1 MQNGH
6 EIAVEGEDEQDPSL
20 NPNSMQ
26 NVDLNITKDEEA
38 ERLADASTIEIEVKT
53 GTPAK
58 HLKHPPYH
66 IKSCFEFE
74 PLQPYDDTVL
84 ERSL

>member
-1 MQNGH
+1 
-6 EIAVEGEDEQDPSL
+6 
-20 NPNSMQ
+20 MQ

-74 PLQPYDDTVL
+74 PL
-84 ERSL
+84 